1 MEKEKFEAM
10 VEKAVNNLPPEF
22 LTHLNNIEIIVED
35 VPTADQLIKMKL
47 SSHEVMLGLYEGV
60 PQTRRGT
67 QYGNVLPD
75 KITIFQTAMEATYPD
90 ENSLITGIEHV
101 VRHEIAHHFGI
112 SDDRLREIGRY

>member
-1 MEKEKFEAM
+1 M